1 VEACRLRYEP
11 RLLDA
16 LLARY
21 TREQREM
28 RSCQPRDLVD
38 RCADI
43 CRYENRPFILTK
55 DLLERAWLYYF
66 GAHHAPR

>member
-1 VEACRLRYEP
+1 VEARGLRFDP
-11 RLLDA
+11 RLLEG

-21 TREQREM
+21 AQEQREM

-43 CRYENRPFILTK
+43 CRYENRPLILTR
-55 DLLERAWLYYF
+55 DLLDQAWLFYF
-66 GAHHAPR
+66 GAAGKVR